1 MTPNAIKP
9 TIDQLEFDPNNPR
22 FMDTFGQEAQA
33 DGDAIERM
41 LDEENIHE
49 LIGSI
54 GQQGYFPGEPLLVTP
69 KPGTTDRYIVVE
81 GNRRLAALRLL
92 SGKIK
97 SDDLPESLQELIA
110 AAANKPTEVD
120 CLEFPARRDI
130 LKYLGFRHISGPRRW
145 EPLSKARYLA
155 DLITNFYK
163 DFTPEDQ
170 YRAVAKDIGSRRD
183 YVAQLL
189 AALNLYE
196 RARREKYFGLQRLEE
211 KDISFSLITTALSYT
226 GIVNFLKLN
235 GRDDVAGEALDTNAL
250 KSLLSW
256 MFVQNEDGETLLQ
269 DSRRLKYLAAV
280 VATPVALAELNKTRD
295 LDRAYVF
302 TKGPA
307 SAMTKLL
314 ETATTSVGECSEM
327 ILDSFTP
334 DESHMA
340 QIERL
345 LKSIDNLQ
353 ILAQRNVRQRNR
365 QEAADH
371 G

>member
-1 MTPNAIKP
+1 MQPIATKP
-9 TIDQLEFDPNNPR
+9 AVALLDFDPNNPR
-22 FMDTFGQEAQA
+22 FLDTFGQSAQA
-33 DGDAIERM
+33 DAKAIERM

-54 GQQGYFPGEPLLVTP
+54 SQQGYFPGEPLLVTP
-69 KPGTTDRYIVVE
+69 NLDVPGRFIVVE

-92 SGKIK
+92 SGLIS
-97 SDDLPESLQELIA
+97 SDGLPESTRELIA
-110 AAANKPTEVD
+110 EALQKPTEVD

-155 DLITNFYK
+155 DLIQNFYR
-163 DFTPEDQ
+163 DLPLEEQ

-196 RARREKYFGLQRLEE
+196 VSRQENYFGLQRLEE
-211 KDISFSLITTALSYT
+211 KDISFSLITTALSYS
-226 GIVNFLKLN
+226 GIIKFLNLQ
-235 GRDDVAGEALDTNAL
+235 GRDDATGSTLDRDAL

-256 MFVQNEDGETLLQ
+256 MFIQNEDGETLLK

-280 VATPVALAELNKTRD
+280 VDTPAALVELQRTRD

-302 TKGPA
+302 TEGPA
-307 SAMTKLL
+307 AAMTKLL
-314 ETATTSVGECSEM
+314 ESAQTSLNECNEM
-327 ILDSFTP
+327 ILQDFLP
-334 DESHMA
+334 DASHIA
-340 QIERL
+340 QIDRL
-345 LKSIDNLQ
+345 LKAADNLQ
-353 ILAQRNVRQRNR
+353 LLAQRNVRQRAR
-365 QEAADH
+365 EEAA
-371 G
+371 GNG